1 MPPLD
6 ALRVRCKGLNMGFPL
21 ALIAPAAFVIGLAS
35 AGGAAAQFYAKDLY
49 VTDLSRGIEWLRC
62 TVGQRWNPETERC
75 DGAVVMLSID
85 AAAEAIA
92 QAEAQLGPGWRL
104 PSRAEL
110 ESLLCL
116 ECEGTKIDPVNF
128 PDTPADSFWTANRNW
143 LAPRHVWSVNFRTG
157 HSYGRFFPYQELAVR
172 LVRDR

>member
-75 DGAVVMLSID
+75 DGAAVMLSID

>member
-1 MPPLD
+1 
-6 ALRVRCKGLNMGFPL
+6 MGFPL

-75 DGAVVMLSID
+75 DGAAVMLSID

-92 QAEAQLGPGWRL
+92 QAVAQLGPGWRL

>member
-1 MPPLD
+1 MLNSR
-6 ALRVRCKGLNMGFPL
+6 ALVAPVAL
-21 ALIAPAAFVIGLAS
+21 ALGLLWTGSAFG
-35 AGGAAAQFYAKDLY
+35 QFYAKDLY

-62 TVGQRWNPETERC
+62 TVGQRWNPETGRC
-75 DGAVVMLSID
+75 DGTAVKLSID

-110 ESLLCL
+110 ESLLCP
-116 ECEGTKIDPVNF
+116 ECEGTRIDLVTF
-128 PDTPADSFWTANRNW
+128 PDTPADSFWTSDRNW

-157 HSYGRFFPYQELAVR
+157 QSYGRFFPYQELAVR